1 MNLNWR
7 VHETATTLH
16 VAAAIAH
23 ELPLADPRFADALTT
38 PVKALQ
44 DAITQIGAS
53 DDDAWYALCA
63 HACQHADPAQLV
75 CAALP
80 ITDQGEARRHHEPI
94 IRLITE
100 VGEGI
105 RRVLPELRDELQH
118 RSRPL
123 REQWDARGPGLLHSL
138 RSRTDHRLV
147 LAHASVF
154 VVHPILGGG
163 GAVDPVHSALRIE
176 ALLTNTVPGLPE
188 VIRLGWLLGQLACHR
203 VLTTPIERLECQ
215 RRRVV
220 ELAMVPATLAAAE
233 TVELVTCNEVTVRQA
248 MAAWQHEP
256 SDEDASDF
264 ESRAQLVWTWWQSR
278 QDSTPWETAI
288 VELTDRLR
296 RTNKRSI
303 Q

>member
-1 MNLNWR
+1 MNLNWC

-23 ELPLADPRFADALTT
+23 GLILSDPRLADAVMT

-44 DAITQIGAS
+44 DAITQIAMA
-53 DDDAWYALCA
+53 DEDAWYALCA
-63 HACQHADPAQLV
+63 HACQHDDAKQLV

-80 ITDQGEARRHHEPI
+80 STDQCEARRHREHI
-94 IRLITE
+94 IRLVTE

-105 RRVLPELRDELQH
+105 RRVLPGLREELQH

-123 REQWDARGPGLLHSL
+123 REQWNARGPGLLHSM

-147 LAHASVF
+147 LDQASIF

-188 VIRLGWLLGQLACHR
+188 VVRLGWLLGQLACHR
-203 VLTTPIERLECQ
+203 VLTTPIEQPSCQ
-215 RRRVV
+215 RRQVV

-233 TVELVTCNEVTVRQA
+233 TG
-248 MAAWQHEP
+248 
-256 SDEDASDF
+256 
-264 ESRAQLVWTWWQSR
+264 
-278 QDSTPWETAI
+278 
-288 VELTDRLR
+288 
-296 RTNKRSI
+296 
-303 Q
+303 